1 MAKKIVKTQLLLR
14 NDQRSNFD
22 PDKVYGKAEPVVV
35 WETDG
40 TATLL
45 VGDGQAAFKD
55 LTGIGLTKAQAEKLT
70 GIEAGAQVNVIESV
84 SVNGMALEVTGKGV
98 NIIVPTGTLAGKDK
112 VSESDLD
119 DVLKEKV
126 NAAAEGNHSHS
137 NKTVLDGVT
146 ADKVSAWDGAVSATT
161 VLVGDDTNKSA
172 RMIANE
178 ELAKQ
183 LIPESAKESLDTL
196 AEIAA
201 WIQAHPDDAATI
213 NSELTTVKN
222 KVTAL
227 EGVGATKVEES
238 ETNGNIKIDGAEVE
252 VYTLP
257 DTVLDSGDT
266 IVFDCGTATD

>member
-1 MAKKIVKTQLLLR
+1 MAKKTVKTQLLLR
-14 NDQRSNFD
+14 NDQRSNFS

-45 VGDGQAAFKD
+45 IGDGTTAFKD

-84 SVNGMALEVTGKGV
+84 SVNGVALEVTAKGV
-98 NIIVPTGTLAGKDK
+98 NVVVPTGTLASKDK
-112 VSESDLD
+112 VAEGDLSDE
-119 DVLKEKV
+119 LKAKV

-137 NKTVLDGVT
+137 NKDVLDGVT
-146 ADKVSAWDGAVSATT
+146 AEKVSAWDGAATATT
-161 VLVGDDTNKSA
+161 TLVGDDANKSA
-172 RMIANE
+172 RAIASE

-183 LIPESAKESLDTL
+183 LIPENAKESMNTL

-201 WIQAHPDDAATI
+201 WIQAHPDDAAAI
-213 NSELTTVKN
+213 NSELTAVKN

-227 EGVGATKVEES
+227 ENVGATKVEES
-238 ETNGNIKIDGAEVE
+238 DTNGNIKVDGTEME

-257 DTVLDSGDT
+257 DTVLDSSDT
-266 IVFDCGTATD
+266 IVFDCGSATD